1 MYLPIFK
8 LDQKL
13 KLREL
18 NNSRAVFVGW
28 QEADS
33 DGNGTLDLEEFKD
46 VITNLFNVKFKV
58 GSSFVSC
65 SVPGHRE
72 VIILFQIFKVEI
84 I

>member
-58 GSSFVSC
+58 GSSFDYCLNSC
-65 SVPGHRE
+65 SPRAPWGHYFVPN
-72 VIILFQIFKVEI
+72 I
-84 I
+84 

>member
-8 LDQKL
+8 IDQKS
-13 KLREL
+13 KLSEL

-58 GSSFVSC
+58 GSSFDYC
-65 SVPGHRE
+65 
-72 VIILFQIFKVEI
+72 LFL
-84 I
+84 